1 MPRVRFNISVSL
13 DGYVAG
19 PDQTREEP
27 LGRGGEA
34 LHEWVV
40 KLQSWRAS
48 HGMDGGTVSPDD
60 EIMLETLK
68 NAGATIMGRE
78 MFGGGPGPWD
88 TDQPWMGWWG
98 KSPPFKHPVFIVTH
112 YQREPVSLQNGTTF
126 TFVTGGIREA
136 LEQAR
141 EAAGGKDVMIGGGA
155 DVADQFL
162 AEGLVDEMELHV
174 VPILLG
180 GGSRL
185 FEKAGTNLHG
195 LELVRTVQGDGVV
208 HLKFARE
215 TG

>member
-1 MPRVRFNISVSL
+1 MSRVRFNISMSL

-40 KLQSWRAS
+40 KLQSWRES
-48 HGMDGGTVSPDD
+48 HGMQGGTVSPDD
-60 EIMLETLK
+60 EIMRETIA
-68 NAGATIMGRE
+68 NVGATIMGRG

-88 TDQPWMGWWG
+88 TNQPWMGWWG
-98 KSPPFKHPVFIVTH
+98 KAPPFKHPVFIVTH
-112 YQREPVSLQNGTTF
+112 QPRKPVTFENGTSF
-126 TFVTGGIREA
+126 TFVTGGVGEA
-136 LEQAR
+136 LRQAR
-141 EAAGGKDVMIGGGA
+141 EAAIGKDVMIGGGA

-174 VPILLG
+174 VPLLLG

-185 FEKAGTNLHG
+185 FANAGTDMHG
-195 LELVRTVQGDGVV
+195 LELVRTRPGDGVV
-208 HLKFARE
+208 HLKFSR
-215 TG
+215 